1 MDILWTMLI
10 GLVVGALAKLIVPG
24 RDRKGILITIILG
37 IAGAL
42 VATFLGKAVGWY
54 EPGDSAGFIAA
65 TLGAILILVV
75 YHLLRRSSR
84 RAA

>member
-54 EPGDSAGFIAA
+54 EPGESAGFIAA